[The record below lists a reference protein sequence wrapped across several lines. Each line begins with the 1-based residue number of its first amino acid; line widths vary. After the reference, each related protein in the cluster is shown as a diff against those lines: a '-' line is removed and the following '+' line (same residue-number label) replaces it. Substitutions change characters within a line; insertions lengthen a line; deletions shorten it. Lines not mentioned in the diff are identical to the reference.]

1 MQYYFVNASLQQ
13 EGPIEVSEFAAH
25 GITAQTLVWRE
36 GLKEWTAAGDVEEL
50 QSLWQTNAA
59 VTETETET
67 TEASDSVAKTDNIYD
82 SEAPKNH
89 IPTGIWAL
97 VICIFIQVPIFFS
110 GSLEVLQ
117 RASNW
122 ATLFYVIALLTVH
135 PIVVF
140 CIINNAKAYHT
151 WRRGGDPG
159 QVEYF
164 SNRAWTLGSAAL
176 GLAIVLAVLS
186 FVVCLSM

>member
-1 MQYYFVNASLQQ
+1 MQYYFVNGSRQQ

-25 GITAQTLVWRE
+25 GITAETLVWRE
-36 GLKEWTAAGDVEEL
+36 GLKEWTPAGDVEEL
-50 QSLWQTNAA
+50 KALWQTNAA
-59 VTETETET
+59 VTGAGT
-67 TEASDSVAKTDNIYD
+67 TEETKAADIYD
-82 SEAPKNH
+82 TEAPKNH

-97 VICIFIQVPIFFS
+97 VVCLLIQTPIFFS
-110 GSLEVLQ
+110 GSLETLH

-122 ATLFYVIALLTVH
+122 ATLFYIIALVTVH

-151 WRRGGDPG
+151 WRRGGDPNL
-159 QVEYF
+159 VKHHSE
-164 SNRAWTLGSAAL
+164 RAWTLGTTAL
-176 GLAIVLAVLS
+176 GLAIVLAILS